1 MFPKLIYY
9 HKNRPSK
16 YLAEQTKLYRHA
28 KTKDTFTPLEN
39 ENGFPWGDAIPN
51 QIAIQ
56 SAVVPSPKMI
66 KIIRMYYFTQ

>member
-28 KTKDTFTPLEN
+28 KTKDTVTPLEN
-39 ENGFPWGDAIPN
+39 EGDAIPN